1 MRFVQVDDQVVS
13 VELSFDAL
21 NSIASALEGDGLGE
35 RQIALGKGFRT
46 AYTNFTVVVE
56 PEVSE
61 TEES

>member
-21 NSIASALEGDGLGE
+21 NSIASALEADGLGE

-46 AYTNFTVVVE
+46 AHTNFTVIIE
-56 PEVSE
+56 PVDSE
-61 TEES
+61 TQDA